1 MPMSDYVPT
10 CIAVTG
16 MNARPDNPGP
26 GVAVAR
32 CLREANNFAGRI
44 VGLGY
49 EALDPGLY
57 LPQYSDAAY
66 LLPYPS
72 TGDAAF
78 MERIVAIAGQEHI
91 DALIPCLDAEL
102 PSICRLQDQL
112 AGMGVATF
120 VPNQEQLS
128 LRNKDRLEELAEHA
142 GIDCPDTRAI
152 TSIDFFR
159 QPNRGGWKF
168 PMVVKGIFYDA
179 AVVHN
184 ETEAVAAFERISRQ
198 WGLPVLVQK
207 FLDGEEVNLTAIGDG
222 EGRLLGAVM
231 MKKLAVT
238 DKGKAWAGITIADEQ
253 LYEASRALVAATRW
267 RGPLEVEVMIT
278 GRHDY
283 HLIEINPRFPAW
295 IYLSHGAGSNLLELL
310 LKLIAGQAVDETGPA
325 PAGVLYI
332 RHAEDNTIP
341 LAMYE
346 SVVVRGS
353 RVADRPETE
362 AST

>member
-1 MPMSDYVPT
+1 MPSITPSR
-10 CIAVTG
+10 IAVTG

-32 CLREANNFAGRI
+32 CLREARNFRGHI

-57 LPQYSDAAY
+57 LPRYCDSAY

-72 TGDAAF
+72 AGDAAVL
-78 MERIVAIAGQEHI
+78 ERIEVIAEQERI

-102 PSICRLQDQL
+102 PSICRLTGQL
-112 AGMGVATF
+112 EDMGITTF
-120 VPNQEQLS
+120 VPQKDQLD
-128 LRNKDRLEELAEHA
+128 LRNKDRLEELAAHA
-142 GIDCPDTRAI
+142 GIDCPETKPI
-152 TSIDFFR
+152 TSIQFFR
-159 QPNRGGWKF
+159 NCKQDGWGY

-179 AVVHN
+179 AVVEN
-184 ETEAVAAFERISRQ
+184 EDQAIAAFERISRQ
-198 WGLPVLVQK
+198 WGLPVLVQR

-222 EGRLLGAVM
+222 HGRLLGSVM

-238 DKGKAWAGITIADEQ
+238 DKGKAWAGVTIADEQ
-253 LYEASRALVAATRW
+253 LYEASRALVAATNW

-278 GRHDY
+278 ANGDY

-295 IYLSHGAGSNLLELL
+295 IYLSEGVGMNLPELL
-310 LKLIAGQAVDETGPA
+310 LKLMAGEAVESTRPA
-325 PAGVLYI
+325 AAGTLYI

-341 LAMYE
+341 LSMYE
-346 SVVVRGS
+346 SVVVRGRRLTDS
-353 RVADRPETE
+353 STTET
-362 AST
+362 AS

>member
-1 MPMSDYVPT
+1 MPNEVPT
-10 CIAVTG
+10 CIDVTG

-32 CLREANNFAGRI
+32 FI
-44 VGLGY
+44 VLYLGSPP
-49 EALDPGLY
+49 DPGLY

-78 MERIVAIAGQEHI
+78 MERITAIVEQERV

-112 AGMGVATF
+112 ADIGVATF
-120 VPNQEQLS
+120 VPDREQLA
-128 LRNKDRLEELAEHA
+128 LRTKDRLDELAGLA
-142 GIDCPDTRAI
+142 GIDCPQTRAI
-152 TSIDFFR
+152 TSVDFFTAS
-159 QPNRGGWKF
+159 NRDGWKF

-179 AVVHN
+179 AVVRDAK
-184 ETEAVAAFERISRQ
+184 EAVAAFDRISRQ
-198 WGLPVLVQK
+198 WGLPVLVQE
-207 FLDGEEVNLTAIGDG
+207 FLDGEEVNLTAVGDG

-238 DKGKAWAGITIADEQ
+238 DKGKAWAGITIADER

-267 RGPLEVEVMIT
+267 KGPLEVEVMIT

-310 LKLIAGQAVDETGPA
+310 LKLMAGQTVAECPPA
-325 PAGVLYI
+325 PAGTLYI

-341 LAMYE
+341 LATYE

-353 RVADRPETE
+353 RAPERAAPE
-362 AST
+362 NMQ

>member
-1 MPMSDYVPT
+1 MNTKFPSR
-10 CIAVTG
+10 IAVTG

-32 CLREANNFAGRI
+32 CLRESPEFEGHI

-57 LPQYSDAAY
+57 LPSYCDAAY
-66 LLPYPS
+66 LMPYPS
-72 TGDAAF
+72 AGDDAIL
-78 MERIVAIAGQEHI
+78 ERIGIVAEQERI

-102 PSICRLQDQL
+102 PSICRLQNKL
-112 AGMGVATF
+112 EEMGIVTF
-120 VPNQEQLS
+120 VPDREQLT
-128 LRNKDRLEELAEHA
+128 LRNKDRLEELAAHA
-142 GIDCPDTRAI
+142 GISSPETKSI

-159 QPNRGGWKF
+159 RSNPDRWDF

-179 AVVHN
+179 AVVRD
-184 ETEAVAAFERISRQ
+184 EQEAISAFQRISRQ
-198 WGLPVLVQK
+198 WGLPVLVQR
-207 FLDGEEVNLTAIGDG
+207 FLDGEEVNLTAVGDG
-222 EGRLLGAVM
+222 EGRLLGPVM

-238 DKGKAWAGITIADEQ
+238 DKGKAWAGVTIVDEA
-253 LYEASRALVAATRW
+253 LLAASQALVAATKW

-310 LKLIAGQAVDETGPA
+310 LKLMAGEAVDNVTPA
-325 PAGVLYI
+325 PAGTLYI

-341 LAMYE
+341 LSMYE
-346 SVVVRGS
+346 SVVVRGN
-353 RVADRPETE
+353 RIADPESTE
-362 AST
+362 VIS

>member
-1 MPMSDYVPT
+1 MTKGLPT
-10 CIAVTG
+10 RIAVTG

-32 CLREANNFAGRI
+32 CLRDAVNFDGWI

-57 LPQYSDAAY
+57 LPQYCDAAY

-72 TGDAAF
+72 SGDDALL
-78 MERIVAIAGQEHI
+78 ERITAIAEQEQI

-102 PSICRLQDQL
+102 PSICRLQEQL
-112 AGMGVATF
+112 HEMGIATF
-120 VPNQEQLS
+120 VPDRDQLT
-128 LRNKDRLEELAEHA
+128 LRNKDHLEELAAHA
-142 GIDCPDTRAI
+142 GINCPETRAI
-152 TSIDFFR
+152 TSTDFFR
-159 QPNRGGWKF
+159 HSNRDGWSF

-179 AVVHN
+179 AVVNN
-184 ETEAVAAFERISRQ
+184 EDEGIAAFQRISRQ
-198 WGLPVLVQK
+198 WGLPVLVQRY
-207 FLDGEEVNLTAIGDG
+207 LDGEEVNLTAVGDG

-238 DKGKAWAGITIADEQ
+238 DKGKAWAGVTIVDEQ
-253 LYEASRALVAATRW
+253 LYEASRALVAATKW

-295 IYLSHGAGSNLLELL
+295 VYLSQGAGSNLLELL
-310 LKLIAGQAVDETGPA
+310 LKLIAGEAVDDAPPA
-325 PAGVLYI
+325 AAGTLYI

-346 SVVVRGS
+346 SVVVRGNRLS
-353 RVADRPETE
+353 AGPESE
-362 AST
+362 VNS